1 MSQELTDGSTAW
13 GTDESPGR
21 ANQRR
26 SGQSPEEDSAKGTE
40 SVARGVKRELEVWSH
55 GSMEGKSKN
64 QVSLALRTSPV
75 SSMGVSRQ
83 DMGGWVHLGLRC
95 CPVNIAEG
103 REGKGIG
110 GSCIGVIISMDKE
123 GAKHEEAEGP
133 EESVRL
139 SGFSSH

>member
-1 MSQELTDGSTAW
+1 MGYNNVSQELTDGSTAW

-21 ANQRR
+21 VNQRR
-26 SGQSPEEDSAKGTE
+26 SGQSPKEDSAKGTE
-40 SVARGVKRELEVWSH
+40 SVARGVKGELEVWSH

-64 QVSLALRTSPV
+64 EISLALRTSPM

-103 REGKGIG
+103 REGKGIV
-110 GSCIGVIISMDKE
+110 GS
-123 GAKHEEAEGP
+123 
-133 EESVRL
+133 
-139 SGFSSH
+139 